1 MIMKKLLQRLLL
13 LVLVPALTLVTLPV
27 RAQSGLIST
36 EEVVTLAEVQV
47 ARDKVAGFLAR
58 DDVRHALEGH
68 GVSSQEA
75 AERVRAMSDAEVAHL
90 AHRVDQLPAGGDVLG
105 LVFAVFV
112 ILLVTDILG
121 FTKVF
126 PFTRSVR

>member
-1 MIMKKLLQRLLL
+1 MKKLLQRLLV
-13 LVLVPALTLVTLPV
+13 LVLAPALTLVTLPV
-27 RAQSGLIST
+27 SAQSGLIST
-36 EEVVTLAEVQV
+36 EEVVTVAEAQG

-58 DDVRHALEGH
+58 DDVRQALEGH

-90 AHRVDQLPAGGDVLG
+90 AQRVDQLPAGGDILG
-105 LVFAVFV
+105 LLFAVFV

-126 PFTRSVR
+126 PFTRAVR